1 MDLQLPVQSV
11 PITTDVVS
19 LNLDQCEV
27 YNNEHYGIKFVS
39 DLQHVNVM
47 ILLYKS
53 QLNENESLVSL
64 T

>member
-1 MDLQLPVQSV
+1 VNFSNYELAP
-11 PITTDVVS
+11 DVI
-19 LNLDQCEV
+19 DA
-27 YNNEHYGIKFVS
+27 IF
-39 DLQHVNVM
+39 NVM